1 MVTNDDIRRRS
12 IRVAESTAPP
22 TTIGSCSSEAEIA
35 QLIDFLMRGFNP
47 EANEI
52 DRRIYYEVTGRQLN
66 EDEFDDVDTSDD
78 EWGSV
83 YKPDPLAHAFDY
95 REEEPPPIGGGKA
108 ATSAGDGGTEE
119 DNGSESEDGKSPLIA
134 K

>member
-1 MVTNDDIRRRS
+1 MP
-12 IRVAESTAPP
+12 ESAAPK
-22 TTIGSCSSEAEIA
+22 TVGSCSTEAEIA
-35 QLIDFLMRGFNP
+35 QLIDYLMRGFNP

-66 EDEFDDVDTSDD
+66 EDEFDDYDTSDD

-95 REEEPPPIGGGKA
+95 REEEPPIGDAKA
-108 ATSAGDGGTEE
+108 ATGPGDGGTEE
-119 DNGSESEDGKSPLIA
+119 ENGSESEDGKSPLIG